1 MKCNTKGLY
10 ILILIS
16 GLYLYG
22 QNSSIPT
29 IAVLNLEN
37 QDLSIGE
44 AAVMTEILRDELLKT
59 QAYKIVEK
67 QRLNEVMV

>member
-22 QNSSIPT
+22 QNNSIPT

-37 QDLSIGE
+37 QDFSG
-44 AAVMTEILRDELLKT
+44 LLYCFNAQDT
-59 QAYKIVEK
+59 NYKI
-67 QRLNEVMV
+67 RFTFI